1 MSFNLT
7 KNELIQKFQLN
18 APVPYH
24 TESLKRLSHL
34 NSASLRK
41 ASVLIGVV
49 EREHGLNIIF
59 TKRAR
64 HLKHHPGQI
73 SFPGGKFELNDKDLA
88 NTALRETYEETGI
101 TSNQIQLIGKMP
113 ELPTV
118 SQFSVTP
125 FIGFIEPRYTTQ
137 IDQNEVEEIFEV
149 PLSIVMNP
157 VNLKSQTFLIRN
169 HSHRVFA
176 LNYQHHFIWGMTAQI
191 IQALQQHILSH

>member
-7 KNELIQKFQLN
+7 KSELIQKFQLRS
-18 APVPYH
+18 PVPYH

-34 NSASLRK
+34 DPSSLRK
-41 ASVLIGVV
+41 ASVLIGLV
-49 EREHGLNIIF
+49 ERNGGLNVIF

-73 SFPGGKFELNDKDLA
+73 SFPGGKFEIHDLNLA
-88 NTALRETYEETGI
+88 RTALRETYEEIGI
-101 TSNQIQLIGKMP
+101 EANRVQLIGQMP

-125 FIGFIEPRYTTQ
+125 FIGFIEPQYTSQ

-149 PLSIVMNP
+149 PLEVIINP
-157 VNLKSQTFLIRN
+157 DNLKSQTFLIRN

-176 LNYQHHFIWGMTAQI
+176 LNYQRHFIWGMTAQI
-191 IQALQQHILSH
+191 IQALQRHILSH